1 MTISNNTILIKD
13 YFLLLTGPKLVQQ
26 FAQERSDD
34 AEKRNDGFFT
44 EGFLKFGPNNIRNF
58 ADLFKQSSFDQSG
71 FEDLGGDHGEDFSNQ
86 HHHEEDFGS
95 QHDNYDE
102 SGDTFIPTQYDDD
115 DTNINYADDYYEG
128 HGESS
133 FEEPNFIQDA
143 PDFGTSFD
151 RDTSFDSFSSYEDT
165 DDEFQHT
172 GPGL

>member
-1 MTISNNTILIKD
+1 M
-13 YFLLLTGPKLVQQ
+13 
-26 FAQERSDD
+26 
-34 AEKRNDGFFT
+34 
-44 EGFLKFGPNNIRNF
+44 
-58 ADLFKQSSFDQSG
+58 FKQSSFDQSG
-71 FEDLGGDHGEDFSNQ
+71 FEDFGGDQGEDFGSQ

-95 QHDNYDE
+95 QHDDYDE

-172 GPGL
+172 GPGLYNISFLISTVLFFDSNMIHRDY